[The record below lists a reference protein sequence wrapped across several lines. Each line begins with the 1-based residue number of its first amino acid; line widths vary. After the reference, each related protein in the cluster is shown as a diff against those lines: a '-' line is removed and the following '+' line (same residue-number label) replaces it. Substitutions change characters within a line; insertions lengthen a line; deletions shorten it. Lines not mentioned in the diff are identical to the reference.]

1 MGVNDN
7 WNWPTDWRQRFP
19 MLTSIPV
26 HVQHPSTYD
35 IVVWKDKWG
44 NDKKFSTTIAYDGRS
59 KGGVS

>member
-1 MGVNDN
+1 
-7 WNWPTDWRQRFP
+7 